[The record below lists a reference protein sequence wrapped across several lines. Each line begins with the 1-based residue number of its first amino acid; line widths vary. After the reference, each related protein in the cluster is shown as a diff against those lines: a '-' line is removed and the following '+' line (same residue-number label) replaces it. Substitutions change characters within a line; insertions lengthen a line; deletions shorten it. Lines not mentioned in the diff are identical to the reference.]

1 MCYELGLGVSPNA
14 SKAEEYRRRAAR
26 AVAQAAK
33 SDAGHSAE
41 SARAVPEQLA
51 AGGAASDDAA
61 ASNPSSSQVLA
72 PQSRLQQRNAC
83 AEHFAKHHYLDHHQ
97 HISDGF
103 YDAGRARCA
112 SLSLAELMR
121 SPSGVKVE
129 REVIL
134 ISDADAALRQCVA
147 AAQQRLSTVC
157 SSAAGMPE
165 LARCDVFDLVAD
177 SEACLCGVF
186 GLGLHLVVVVRGP
199 LFAGFSGRQ
208 HRVCRAALRSW

>member
-14 SKAEEYRRRAAR
+14 SQADEYRRRAAR
-26 AVAQAAK
+26 AVAQAAE
-33 SDAGHSAE
+33 SNAGHSAE
-41 SARAVPEQLA
+41 SARAVPEQSA
-51 AGGAASDDAA
+51 AGGAGAGGGGAD
-61 ASNPSSSQVLA
+61 PSSSQVSA
-72 PQSRLQQRNAC
+72 AQSRLEPRNAC

-129 REVIL
+129 REVIR

-147 AAQQRLSTVC
+147 AAQERLRTVC

-165 LARCDVFDLVAD
+165 LARCDMFDLLLTLRFATLVA
-177 SEACLCGVF
+177 L
-186 GLGLHLVVVVRGP
+186 GLGCV
-199 LFAGFSGRQ
+199 
-208 HRVCRAALRSW
+208 